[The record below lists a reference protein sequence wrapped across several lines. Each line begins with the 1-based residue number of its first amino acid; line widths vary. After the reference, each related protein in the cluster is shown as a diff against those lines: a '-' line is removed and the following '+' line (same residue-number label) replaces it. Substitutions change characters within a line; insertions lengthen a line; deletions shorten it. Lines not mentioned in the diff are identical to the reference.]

1 MASTKRKKKLNFDP
15 PDSHE
20 SETRPTVWTPLD
32 APRFLPL
39 LLRPL
44 TWNCM
49 PAVSGGTRLWPSL
62 GSIVGS
68 VESSIKGFWK
78 SCCTGLKFPEIFS
91 SSAND
96 KFKTVVH
103 KNVDL
108 LEFSLTHANQSNSAY
123 VKCSIPS
130 GVEPALSCSQWAA
143 ATHHQTA
150 DREQRGGDTGMVRL
164 GADIYA
170 SDSTRSNP
178 VPTGHPPCRNRIL

>member
-1 MASTKRKKKLNFDP
+1 MASTKRKRKLNFDP

-96 KFKTVVH
+96 KFKTIVH

-108 LEFSLTHANQSNSAY
+108 LIRVQPNACKPVKFSLREVQHSQWRWTSSFMQPMSCRHTSSNSRSRTVWRRHRY
-123 VKCSIPS
+123 GETGGRHLCLRLDS
-130 GVEPALSCSQWAA
+130 EQSCSHWSSSLQK
-143 ATHHQTA
+143 
-150 DREQRGGDTGMVRL
+150 
-164 GADIYA
+164 
-170 SDSTRSNP
+170 
-178 VPTGHPPCRNRIL
+178 